1 MSDQLTDIKEIA
13 GQLDAIVV
21 AEEDII
27 RQLVTASGGHLAGN
41 FNCSDDSYRHPR
53 WSSFAIKVKINSI
66 HVLIDAIGNVQLWT
80 VTARKRYKG
89 AETEFEN
96 HDLGSGWKFCR
107 GHVSLSALV
116 NEVLRQLNLKK
127 EQAAKENRDGM
138 KEVIGNL

>member
-41 FNCSDDSYRHPR
+41 FNCSDDSQHPR
-53 WSSFAIKVKINSI
+53 WSSFRIKVKINAI

-116 NEVLRQLNLKK
+116 NEVLRLLNLKK